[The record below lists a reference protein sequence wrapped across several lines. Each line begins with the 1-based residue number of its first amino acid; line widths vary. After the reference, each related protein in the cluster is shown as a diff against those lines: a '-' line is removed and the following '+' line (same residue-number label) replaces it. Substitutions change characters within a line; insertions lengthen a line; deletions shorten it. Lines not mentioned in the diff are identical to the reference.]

1 MVQRGEFDTIYHEHY
16 SFFTP
21 SSVAALAERTGL
33 RLVKTDIAAIH
44 GGSFIFQLAHADVND
59 VTPIELSGEWVEP
72 AEATRATT
80 LLLTSNSAADLYSKF
95 SSEATDR
102 MAAAR
107 KLIADC
113 RADFPESEIW
123 LVGAAAK
130 AITFARAA
138 DLDIDRIFD
147 EAPEKIGSYVPGL
160 PSVIEPLSDA
170 RADGANPLCIIAAW
184 NFRNELCEK
193 VAAIQGNNGVR
204 YAVYFPQVECWSKD
218 LTV

>member
-1 MVQRGEFDTIYHEHY
+1 
-16 SFFTP
+16 
-21 SSVAALAERTGL
+21 
-33 RLVKTDIAAIH
+33 
-44 GGSFIFQLAHADVND
+44 
-59 VTPIELSGEWVEP
+59 
-72 AEATRATT
+72 